1 MSFESPLRMWAH
13 WFTAINPL
21 NSKSDQPLISPYNIT
36 PEANIN
42 SLTPRSDQHETSP
55 SNILT
60 LSSKQVMRIF
70 KLMRKKLLF

>member
-21 NSKSDQPLISPYNIT
+21 NSKSDQPLLSPYNIT
-36 PEANIN
+36 PESNIN

-70 KLMRKKLLF
+70 KLIRKKLLF

>member
-36 PEANIN
+36 PESNTKVARIQEMI
-42 SLTPRSDQHETSP
+42 SD
-55 SNILT
+55 
-60 LSSKQVMRIF
+60 
-70 KLMRKKLLF
+70 